1 MLTFTGFRMSGS
13 LMMDVTYGIDV
24 RSLDDPYLVIV
35 GKAIEALDVGLAPAS
50 FLVDNMPWCEF
61 PN

>member
-1 MLTFTGFRMSGS
+1 MSGS